1 MAADT
6 QGMSAR
12 HLAIILVLLA
22 SCGGGTRKLD
32 EVIFHDGPVFKLK
45 LTRYYE
51 NLPLHYV
58 GEVYR
63 VQCGSPATA
72 WSRPHKTQDSGWV
85 TVGNGGAIGSKNAAE
100 LVGLVR
106 DSYRVI
112 DAETLVWTGNGF
124 QVSFDAC
131 GHIQSWFPS
140 RLPAEMIEPVEKP
153 EWCAPAGTA
162 DCRNYDFFGDRH
174 PKFEQIEVEPNGRV
188 SFVVRTPALRPHG
201 VLRVESA
208 DSGRNWTVR

>member
-1 MAADT
+1 MRAPL
-6 QGMSAR
+6 
-12 HLAIILVLLA
+12 HLLLLLA
-22 SCGGGTRKLD
+22 LLVSCGGRTRKLD
-32 EVIFHDGPVFKLK
+32 EAVFYDGPQFKLK

-63 VQCGSPATA
+63 VQCASPATA
-72 WSRPHKTQDSGWV
+72 GSPAQKTQDSGWV
-85 TVGNGGAIGSKNAAE
+85 TLGNGGAIGPRSAAE
-100 LVGLVR
+100 LVDSVR

-112 DAETLVWTGNGF
+112 DDETLVWTGNGF

-131 GHIQSWFPS
+131 GQFQSWYPS
-140 RLPAEMIEPVEKP
+140 RLPPEMIDPVEKP

-174 PKFEQIEVEPNGRV
+174 PKFEQIEVTPNGRV
-188 SFVVRTPALRPHG
+188 SFVVRTPALRPNG
-201 VLRVESA
+201 RLRVESA
-208 DSGRNWTVR
+208 DSGRTWRREVRSER